1 MSRSSTDWA
10 AVRLAYI
17 NSTKTLREVAAEFE
31 IGAPGVMRRAA
42 REKWDAERKR
52 LSSEVS
58 KAAQKKLTIDRAAEL
73 ARINDEDLKIATTLK
88 AKAYKMAQDVDNP
101 ADLRTLTSVFE
112 SAQRISHA
120 ALAMIPEDGDADVAP
135 IKVLIERRSARKSDA
150 VPE

>member
-10 AVRLAYI
+10 AVKLAYI
-17 NSTKTLREVAAEFE
+17 NSNKTLREVAAET
-31 IGAPGVMRRAA
+31 GASISSVLKRSAKEGW
-42 REKWDAERKR
+42 ESERKQTE
-52 LSSEVS
+52 SEVRRT
-58 KAAQKKLTIDRAAEL
+58 AQKKITLDRATEL

-88 AKAYKMAQDVDNP
+88 AKAYRMARDVDNP

-135 IKVLIERRSARKSDA
+135 IKVVIERRSARKSDA

>member
-10 AVRLAYI
+10 AVKLAYI

-52 LSSEVS
+52 LSGEVS

-88 AKAYKMAQDVDNP
+88 AKAYRMAKDVDNP

-135 IKVLIERRSARKSDA
+135 IKVVIERRSARKSDA